1 MLLFFFFN
9 PLSKWWSLSKKNE
22 SFLLRCF
29 SKKIKIKIKK
39 IPSFS
44 KKKKKIFQ
52 NQKLFS
58 LKSEIYGFISKKYMF
73 SKKIF
78 TKLKENVFSNIGVV
92 KRKKKEGFPSL
103 FSKRNPEFL
112 PKKKKK
118 KLFSRDLRF
127 NPCLH
132 QKPQILVLSLTHV
145 LKKPKKE

>member
-29 SKKIKIKIKK
+29 SKKIKLKLKK
-39 IPSFS
+39 SLLFQ
-44 KKKKKIFQ
+44 KKKKSFQ
-52 NQKLFS
+52 NQKIFS

-92 KRKKKEGFPSL
+92 KRKKRGFSFSL
-103 FSKRNPEFL
+103 F
-112 PKKKKK
+112 
-118 KLFSRDLRF
+118 
-127 NPCLH
+127 
-132 QKPQILVLSLTHV
+132 
-145 LKKPKKE
+145 